1 MNICGLEPWENNYRD
16 FCIHEYN
23 PPEHQIYDTI
33 KKNKSL
39 PFLDVLEC
47 K

>member
-1 MNICGLEPWENNYRD
+1 VVWSHGKVTTEISA
-16 FCIHEYN
+16 IHEYN
-23 PPEHQIYDTI
+23 PPEYQIYDAI
-33 KKNKSL
+33 KKNNSL